1 MGMTPMNTQ
10 TDSTPAPASSS
21 PAPIPTWVPPLD
33 TVTAMTVTEFTAGR
47 ITPGDDGS
55 GTDTLS

>member
-1 MGMTPMNTQ
+1 MNTQ

>member
-21 PAPIPTWVPPLD
+21 PAPTWVPPLD
-33 TVTAMTVTEFTAGR
+33 TVAAMTVTEFTAGN
-47 ITPGDDGS
+47 ISAGDDGS
-55 GTDTLS
+55 GTYTLS